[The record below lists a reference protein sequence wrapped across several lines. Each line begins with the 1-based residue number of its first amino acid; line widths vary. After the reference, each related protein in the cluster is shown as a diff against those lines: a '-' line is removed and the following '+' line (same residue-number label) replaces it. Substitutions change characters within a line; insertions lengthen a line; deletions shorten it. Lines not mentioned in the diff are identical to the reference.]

1 MDSNRYIDDSF
12 IESIKNSDYVQA
24 QRIIVD
30 ELRKLDLETHIN
42 CYITDK
48 NNRSFIVLYFNNDED
63 GGINK
68 VIIDVSTDSLDSH
81 IDKAIKRIDLGSKAI
96 KKLNSILK
104 EYRITNDGYLNI
116 QYKWGANKY
125 SIIGD
130 WDYRNIKIKLN
141 DIAMD
146 YLISAYENDDE
157 LSKLKEII
165 SRNDWDDNIVQFI
178 KAFNDSELHRE
189 LGITLKEYD
198 IVKILTDNMFNTK
211 DIIELIKNNDNNTG
225 KQRFKSVFVVNELG
239 LFAAILNWVVDYSK
253 EEIDIQIQDEKVLD
267 IENSRFVSDHSI
279 YSRIERRVLIPDDI
293 KNSIF
298 GDSTVTKSV
307 EK

>member
-1 MDSNRYIDDSF
+1 
-12 IESIKNSDYVQA
+12 
-24 QRIIVD
+24 
-30 ELRKLDLETHIN
+30 
-42 CYITDK
+42 
-48 NNRSFIVLYFNNDED
+48 
-63 GGINK
+63 
-68 VIIDVSTDSLDSH
+68 
-81 IDKAIKRIDLGSKAI
+81 
-96 KKLNSILK
+96 
-104 EYRITNDGYLNI
+104 
-116 QYKWGANKY
+116 
-125 SIIGD
+125 
-130 WDYRNIKIKLN
+130 
-141 DIAMD
+141 MD

-157 LSKLKEII
+157 LSKLKDII

-198 IVKILTDNMFNTK
+198 IIKILTDNMFNTK

-253 EEIDIQIQDEKVLD
+253 EEIDIHIQDEKVLD